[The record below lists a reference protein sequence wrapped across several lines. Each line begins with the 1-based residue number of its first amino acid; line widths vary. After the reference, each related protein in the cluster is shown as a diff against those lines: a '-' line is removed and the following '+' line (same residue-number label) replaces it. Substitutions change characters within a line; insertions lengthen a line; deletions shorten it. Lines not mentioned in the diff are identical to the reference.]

1 MDALRLTAAVGPW
14 PRGRRKRPTIRL
26 RGQYADRRAT
36 GPDALAAYQQV
47 IDRYR
52 DDPAS
57 ALRDPRPSIPVGAAG
72 SGSQVASAV
81 PLPPA
86 AA

>member
-1 MDALRLTAAVGPW
+1 MDALRLTSAVGPW

-57 ALRDPRPSIPVGAAG
+57 ALRDPVH
-72 SGSQVASAV
+72 
-81 PLPPA
+81 
-86 AA
+86 